1 MHLRLD
7 LLFKDNLPILKD
19 LLDVRTQLARVR
31 IDDGELLFNA
41 ESKRVFLRAHGRDQM
56 SAKTETLSSRV
67 LEGTP
72 LASVGSEPLS
82 YRFAVACRSYA
93 SLPKQRFVIVA
104 NVPGANF

>member
-1 MHLRLD
+1 M
-7 LLFKDNLPILKD
+7 LFKDNLPILKD

-31 IDDGELLFNA
+31 IDNGELLFNA

-56 SAKTETLSSRV
+56 SAKIETLSSRV
-67 LEGTP
+67 LRGRPWRHWEANHFP
-72 LASVGSEPLS
+72 
-82 YRFAVACRSYA
+82 YRFAVACQSYP